1 LILAFTTP
9 LVCIEN
15 VVATANVEQTLDLNE
30 IKKKFPST
38 SYNPKEFPGA
48 VFKLDLPKTTTLIF
62 RTGNMVCTGAKS
74 EKHAYLAINNVV
86 KQLRSKQIK
95 IKNDANILIQNVVTA
110 VNLGGKILIEDA
122 ARILPRSMYE
132 PDQFPGLIHRQL
144 DPKTVLLLFASGKLI
159 CTGGKSSNDAFRA
172 IRQIHSS
179 LEEKK
184 LILYN

>member
-1 LILAFTTP
+1 
-9 LVCIEN
+9 
-15 VVATANVEQTLDLNE
+15 LDLNE
-30 IKKKFPST
+30 IKRKFPKI
-38 SYNPKEFPGA
+38 SYNPQEFPGA

-74 EKHAYLAINNVV
+74 EKHAHIAINNVI
-86 KQLRSKQIK
+86 KQLRSKNIK
-95 IKNDANILIQNVVTA
+95 IKNDANILIQNVMTA

-122 ARILPRSMYE
+122 ARTLPRSMYE

-144 DPKTVLLLFASGKLI
+144 NPKTVMLLFASGKLI
-159 CTGGKSSNDAFRA
+159 CTGGKSSEQAFQA
-172 IRQIHSS
+172 IHQIHSA